1 MTAKEV
7 YAGKLKV
14 GDRVRVKS
22 TGEEYE
28 VTDLFSASVDG
39 THLTVHDTDQRFP
52 DFSDLSANGCR
63 KFRHDGYIR
72 MGS

>member
-7 YAGKLKV
+7 YAGKLKI

-28 VTDLFSASVDG
+28 VTDLFSASIDG
-39 THLTVHDTDQRFP
+39 THLTVVMGR
-52 DFSDLSANGCR
+52 DFWCDVSQVD
-63 KFRHDGYIR
+63 KV
-72 MGS
+72 

>member
-39 THLTVHDTDQRFP
+39 THLTVV
-52 DFSDLSANGCR
+52 
-63 KFRHDGYIR
+63 
-72 MGS
+72 MGRDRWCDISQVDRV

>member
-28 VTDLFSASVDG
+28 VTDLFSASIDG
-39 THLTVHDTDQRFP
+39 THLTVVMGM
-52 DFSDLSANGCR
+52 DFWCDISQVD
-63 KFRHDGYIR
+63 KV
-72 MGS
+72 

>member
-1 MTAKEV
+1 MTAKDV
-7 YAGKLKV
+7 YAGKLKI

-39 THLTVHDTDQRFP
+39 THLTVV
-52 DFSDLSANGCR
+52 
-63 KFRHDGYIR
+63 
-72 MGS
+72 MGRDRWCDISQVEKA